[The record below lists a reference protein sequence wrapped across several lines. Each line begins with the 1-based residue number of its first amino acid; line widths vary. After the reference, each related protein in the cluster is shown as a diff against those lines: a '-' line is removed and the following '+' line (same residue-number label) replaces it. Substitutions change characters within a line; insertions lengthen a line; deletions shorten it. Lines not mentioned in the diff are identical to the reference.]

1 MLLNEKIN
9 FFCDNDIYL
18 NNEIELDKDW
28 FLGLLV

>member
-9 FFCDNDIYL
+9 FFCDNVIFL
-18 NNEIELDKDW
+18 NNGIELDKDW

>member
-9 FFCDNDIYL
+9 FFCDNDIFL
-18 NNEIELDKDW
+18 NNGIELDKDW